1 MKKLA
6 FVLLLALLV
15 TACKNSGDGQLVG
28 VQDRPEFSDLTPYGM
43 VYVPAGHYTMG
54 VGDQDVPFALTHQ
67 SKSVTVSAFG
77 WMKPKSQITSIVSL
91 CIG

>member
-1 MKKLA
+1 MVNDMKKLA

-54 VGDQDVPFALTHQ
+54 VGDQDVPFRFNPQ
-67 SKSVTVSAFG
+67 SKG
-77 WMKPKSQITSIVSL
+77 
-91 CIG
+91 